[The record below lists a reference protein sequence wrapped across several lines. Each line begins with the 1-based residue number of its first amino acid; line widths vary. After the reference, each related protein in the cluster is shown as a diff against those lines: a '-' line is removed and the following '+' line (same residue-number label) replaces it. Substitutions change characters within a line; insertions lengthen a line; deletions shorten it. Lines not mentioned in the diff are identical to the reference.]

1 MVALLYKMYLLVRL
15 ALIATLICIWVLEKM
30 VLWNEYKIMIY
41 TIIDRQSE
49 KSLLVISDASKR
61 HL

>member
-1 MVALLYKMYLLVRL
+1 
-15 ALIATLICIWVLEKM
+15 M

-41 TIIDRQSE
+41 TSIDRQSE